1 MRRSLTIAAALLAL
15 YTIWGST
22 YLGITFSLG
31 DGFASF
37 QLTTTRFVTAGLVLL
52 LVARLRGIPFGTPRQ
67 WRNAAIVGA
76 LLIVGGNGLT
86 TLALELGAP
95 SGLSAT
101 VIATTPL
108 WAGVWSTAFGRRLTR
123 PEWLG
128 IAIGV
133 VGVAVLTLDGRF
145 RTHPAIF
152 LQFVAPILWAL
163 GSIWGP
169 RAGLPH
175 GVVAAGVQMI
185 AGGLLALPISLAI
198 GETWSWPG
206 AFAWGVW
213 VYLVVFGS
221 LVGYSAYVFLLG
233 AVSPSL
239 ATSYAFVNPMVALAL
254 GVWLADETLDARTFV
269 ALPLIFAGVAVIGA
283 AQRRAARRA
292 PVVADDAAPQRAA

>member
-31 DGFASF
+31 DGFESF

-52 LVARLRGIPFGTPRQ
+52 LVARLRGIPFGTPQQ

-185 AGGLLALPISLAI
+185 AGGLLALPISFAI
-198 GETWSWPG
+198 GETWAWPG

-213 VYLVVFGS
+213 AYLVVFGS

-239 ATSYAFVNPMVALAL
+239 ATSYAFVNPIVALAL

-292 PVVADDAAPQRAA
+292 SLVPEDAAPRRAA